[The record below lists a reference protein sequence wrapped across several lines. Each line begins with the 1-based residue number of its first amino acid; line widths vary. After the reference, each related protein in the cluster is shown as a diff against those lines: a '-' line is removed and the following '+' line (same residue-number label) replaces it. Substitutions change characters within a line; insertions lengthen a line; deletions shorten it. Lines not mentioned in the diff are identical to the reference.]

1 MVFLQRISIIKR
13 GSPPYPSIREE
24 RAHSIMRKR
33 NVVLSCILLAMGM
46 AVTGCASPSADGSV
60 EVDGHRLVDLQLPSG
75 LLWAE
80 TNVGA
85 ETPTD
90 YGLHFAWGETKAKA
104 DFSQAT
110 YRYGTAFEKMT
121 RYNAADTL
129 TVLLPEDDAATAAWG
144 KAFRIP
150 TSQEMEELGDT
161 ANCVWTWVEKASP
174 KGDKVH
180 GYEVKSK
187 RNGRTLFLPASGAQ
201 NGKNCFLDGSD
212 AVYWSATLSTRSYGE
227 AFCLYFNLGH
237 YSLYMNDRSIG
248 ASVRP
253 VMERK

>member
-1 MVFLQRISIIKR
+1 MMERI
-13 GSPPYPSIREE
+13 
-24 RAHSIMRKR
+24 HSLTR
-33 NVVLSCILLAMGM
+33 NLLLAMGM
-46 AVTGCASPSADGSV
+46 VLAGCAAPSADGSV
-60 EVDGHRLVDLQLPSG
+60 EVDGHRFVDLQLPSG

-85 ETPTD
+85 DAPTD
-90 YGLHFAWGETKAKA
+90 YGTHFAWGETKAKT
-104 DFSQAT
+104 DCSQAT
-110 YRYGTAFEKMT
+110 YRYGTDFEKMT
-121 RYNAADTL
+121 RYNAADSLTTL
-129 TVLLPEDDAATAAWG
+129 VPEDDAATMVWG
-144 KAFRIP
+144 KACRMP
-150 TSQEMEELGDT
+150 TSREMEELGDT
-161 ANCVWTWVEKASP
+161 ANCSWTWTEKATP
-174 KGDKVH
+174 KGGKVH

-201 NGKNCFLDGSD
+201 NGKNSYLDGSD
-212 AVYWSATLSTRSYGE
+212 AVYWTGSLSPRSYGE